1 MSVSRGVASRFAR
14 RRRQRLWATLR
25 HTGAMLLAGSLVFVG
40 TVAPMWLL
48 WWDTVVPAAI
58 GTAIF
63 ALILFV
69 VVVRLPFESVAYV
82 VLYFERDLTGLPYPG
97 LGFGLRLYRQSGRLD
112 AMAREAGLTPVSS
125 FESPD
130 VLETGQPPVWH
141 RPADALPTV
150 EHLLARVDPGEPLHR
165 ELQHLRTA
173 LRAARDAD
181 TRFYLLVL
189 TWADVTNADI
199 QARRRG
205 ELPA

>member
-1 MSVSRGVASRFAR
+1 
-14 RRRQRLWATLR
+14 
-25 HTGAMLLAGSLVFVG
+25 MLLAGALVFVC
-40 TVAPMWLL
+40 TVAPTWLL
-48 WWDTVVPAAI
+48 WWNTVVPAAI
-58 GTAIF
+58 GTAIL
-63 ALILFV
+63 ALILFG

-82 VLYFERDLTGLPYPG
+82 VLYFERELAGVPYPG
-97 LGFGLRLYRQSGRLD
+97 LRFGRLLYRQSGRLD
-112 AMAREAGLTPVSS
+112 AMARRAGFAPLSE

-150 EHLLARVDPGEPLHR
+150 EHLLGLVDPGTALHR

-173 LRAARDAD
+173 LRAGRDAD
-181 TRFYLLVL
+181 ARFYFLVL
-189 TWADVTNADI
+189 TWGDMTNAEI